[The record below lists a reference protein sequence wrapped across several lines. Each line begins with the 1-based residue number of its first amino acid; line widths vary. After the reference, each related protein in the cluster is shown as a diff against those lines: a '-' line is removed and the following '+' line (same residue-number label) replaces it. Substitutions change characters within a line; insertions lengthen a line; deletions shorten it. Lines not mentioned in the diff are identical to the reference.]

1 MYYRMIQMQRDPVI
15 WPTIGSI
22 LMLILFVLA
31 FAFCIMGAIV
41 QGTYEITRDY
51 VRNKYN
57 SLMGNW

>member
-1 MYYRMIQMQRDPVI
+1 MQREPVV

-31 FAFCIMGAIV
+31 FVFCIMGAIV